1 MRGMFIHSEVL
12 NLQLTTEQD
21 LTWVLRF
28 EQNEQ
33 NRPYIGQWSKEE
45 HAAAIQ
51 NPDILHLTIRDR
63 SRNNVG
69 YMIITG
75 LQDSN
80 LTVCIQRIV
89 IEQKG
94 MGYGKLSLRLVTDY
108 IFRHTQT
115 HRLWLDVRDHNYR
128 ARHVYESSGFTL
140 EGTLRDCIKV
150 GEHFESLHI
159 LSILRHEY
167 IERNSAGVEID

>member
-1 MRGMFIHSEVL
+1 MFIHSEAL

-21 LTWVLRF
+21 LEFVLLF
-28 EQNEQ
+28 EQNEL

-51 NPDILHLTIRDR
+51 DPDILHLTISDSSGERI
-63 SRNNVG
+63 G

-89 IEQKG
+89 IQQKG
-94 MGYGKLSLRLVTDY
+94 MGYGKLSLRLVTDW
-108 IFRHTQT
+108 IFRHTET
-115 HRLWLDVRDHNYR
+115 HRLWLDVRDHNHR

-140 EGTLRDCIKV
+140 EGTLRDCIKA

-159 LSILRHEY
+159 MSILRHEY
-167 IERNSAGVEID
+167 IEREQQN